1 MVHCLQLSK
10 FYRME
15 KYMVLEYFKNFS
27 PVLKGKTNNL
37 EDAKALRDALAK
49 VNPSD
54 TYIVVEV
61 LP

>member
-1 MVHCLQLSK
+1 MKK
-10 FYRME
+10 F
-15 KYMVLEYFKNFS
+15 MVLQYLKNFS
-27 PVLKGKTNNL
+27 PILKGETDNI

-61 LP
+61 L